1 MVACLHTINLK
12 ALHIEYVCSKRPKSA
27 LRYLGSNWGLCKCQ
41 HIYHVAQAP
50 HCSKPQQRIYLPWV
64 CVWIRSFPKNV
75 PPSFQLLSVLIVLIN
90 TGGFLVP
97 FTEINLDE
105 INKRVM
111 NYEVSLL
118 ISLLLKSYLG
128 KWTMK
133 GVKFILKKT
142 LKNGLLVKEHTMFY

>member
-1 MVACLHTINLK
+1 MLLRRHTAQN
-12 ALHIEYVCSKRPKSA
+12 HSK
-27 LRYLGSNWGLCKCQ
+27 GF
-41 HIYHVAQAP
+41 IF
-50 HCSKPQQRIYLPWV
+50 

-75 PPSFQLLSVLIVLIN
+75 SPSFQLLSVLIVLIN

-128 KWTMK
+128 KWTME